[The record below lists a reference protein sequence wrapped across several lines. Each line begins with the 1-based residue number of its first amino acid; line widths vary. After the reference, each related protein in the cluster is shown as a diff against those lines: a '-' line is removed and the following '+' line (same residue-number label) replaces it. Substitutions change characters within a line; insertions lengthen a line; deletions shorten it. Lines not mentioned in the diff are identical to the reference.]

1 MTTETLLMNKAQLS
15 ALIKNEMKHVFLKPV
30 RIIHHGPA
38 TVVFWKDGTKT
49 VVKLMEGD
57 VYDEY
62 NAFCA
67 ACVKKIY
74 GSTGAVK
81 NAMDAATEAVQ

>member
-1 MTTETLLMNKAQLS
+1 MNPYEVFADTVFRVV
-15 ALIKNEMKHVFLKPV
+15 KNEFLPPI

-67 ACVKKIY
+67 AFVKKVY
-74 GSTGAVK
+74 GSTNAVK
-81 NAMDAATEAVQ
+81 KAIEAATEAVQ

>member
-1 MTTETLLMNKAQLS
+1 MNPYEVFADTVFRVV
-15 ALIKNEMKHVFLKPV
+15 KNEFLPPL

-67 ACVKKIY
+67 AFVKKVY
-74 GSTGAVK
+74 GSTNAVK
-81 NAMDAATEAVQ
+81 KVIEAATEAVQ

>member
-1 MTTETLLMNKAQLS
+1 MNTYEVFANTVFRMM
-15 ALIKNEMKHVFLKPV
+15 KNEFLPPL

-67 ACVKKIY
+67 AFVKKVY
-74 GSTGAVK
+74 GSTNAVK
-81 NAMDAATEAVQ
+81 KAIEAATETVQ

>member
-49 VVKLMEGD
+49 VD
-57 VYDEY
+57 

-67 ACVKKIY
+67 ACVKKVY

>member
-1 MTTETLLMNKAQLS
+1 MNPYEVFADTVFRVV
-15 ALIKNEMKHVFLKPV
+15 KNEFLPPL

-67 ACVKKIY
+67 AFVKKVY
-74 GSTGAVK
+74 GSTNAVK
-81 NAMDAATEAVQ
+81 KAIEAATEATK

>member
-1 MTTETLLMNKAQLS
+1 MV
-15 ALIKNEMKHVFLKPV
+15 KNEFLPPL

-67 ACVKKIY
+67 AFVKKVY
-74 GSTGAVK
+74 GSTNAVK
-81 NAMDAATEAVQ
+81 KAIEAATEAVQ

>member
-1 MTTETLLMNKAQLS
+1 MNPYEVFADTVFRVV
-15 ALIKNEMKHVFLKPV
+15 KNEFLPPL

-38 TVVFWKDGTKT
+38 TVVFWKHGTKT

-67 ACVKKIY
+67 AFVKKVY
-74 GSTGAVK
+74 GSTNAVK
-81 NAMDAATEAVQ
+81 KAIEAATEATK

>member
-1 MTTETLLMNKAQLS
+1 MNPYEVFADTVFRVV
-15 ALIKNEMKHVFLKPV
+15 KNEFLPPL

-67 ACVKKIY
+67 AFVKKVY
-74 GSTGAVK
+74 RSTNAVK
-81 NAMDAATEAVQ
+81 KAIEAATEAVQ

>member
-1 MTTETLLMNKAQLS
+1 MNPYEVFANTVFQVV
-15 ALIKNEMKHVFLKPV
+15 KNEYLPPL

-67 ACVKKIY
+67 AFVKKVY
-74 GSTGAVK
+74 GSTNAVK
-81 NAMDAATEAVQ
+81 KAIEAATEAVQ

>member
-1 MTTETLLMNKAQLS
+1 MNPYEVFADTVFRVV
-15 ALIKNEMKHVFLKPV
+15 KNEFLPPL

-67 ACVKKIY
+67 AFVKKVY
-74 GSTGAVK
+74 GSTNAVK
-81 NAMDAATEAVQ
+81 KAIEAATKATK

>member
-1 MTTETLLMNKAQLS
+1 MNPYEVFADTVFRMV
-15 ALIKNEMKHVFLKPV
+15 KNEFLPPL

-67 ACVKKIY
+67 AFVKKVY
-74 GSTGAVK
+74 GSTNAVK
-81 NAMDAATEAVQ
+81 KAIEAATEAVQ

>member
-1 MTTETLLMNKAQLS
+1 MNPYEVFADTVFRVV
-15 ALIKNEMKHVFLKPV
+15 KNEFLPPL

-67 ACVKKIY
+67 AFVKKVY
-74 GSTGAVK
+74 GSTNAVK
-81 NAMDAATEAVQ
+81 KAIEAATEAVQ